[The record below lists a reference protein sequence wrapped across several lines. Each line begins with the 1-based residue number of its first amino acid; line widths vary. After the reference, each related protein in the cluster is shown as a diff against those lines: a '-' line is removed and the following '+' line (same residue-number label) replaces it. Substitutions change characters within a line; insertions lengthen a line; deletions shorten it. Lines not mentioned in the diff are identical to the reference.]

1 MVSKRVTNFCK
12 GIIVTLT
19 LNLLLTLQTWHSLHV
34 DKKCSWLG
42 PSGGGSGYIV
52 HVRGGDC
59 FVPFHSS
66 YWGKHFARLF
76 VMPSFFVRLLSA
88 NTSFKRLPLDLAR
101 WNAYFQKIS
110 ISPEGTFVSK
120 TQPSVLV
127 MAHHP
132 WNFHDFPTWLGIP
145 WKEYFCQKSWC
156 TILLCH
162 LLPLVYCRLLDPSP
176 LRISFV
182 LRWRV
187 CIFSGTTQS
196 WGLQV
201 NRMLPQYYEGF
212 ALAIIH
218 SKRWGL

>member
-1 MVSKRVTNFCK
+1 MRTRLSKGC
-12 GIIVTLT
+12 
-19 LNLLLTLQTWHSLHV
+19 LL
-34 DKKCSWLG
+34 D
-42 PSGGGSGYIV
+42 
-52 HVRGGDC
+52 
-59 FVPFHSS
+59 F
-66 YWGKHFARLF
+66 
-76 VMPSFFVRLLSA
+76 
-88 NTSFKRLPLDLAR
+88 AR
-101 WNAYFQKIS
+101 WNAFFQKIS
-110 ISPEGTFVSK
+110 ICPEGTFVST
-120 TQPSVLV
+120 TQPVVLV
-127 MAHHP
+127 IAHHP
-132 WNFHDFPTWLGIP
+132 WNFHDFPTWLGNP

-176 LRISFV
+176 LRISFL

-218 SKRWGL
+218 SKRWDCRVVTKLIFCLIFPPVITMFWVFLVVL